1 MPYKRETE
9 MELQEKILDEK
20 ILYENRSY
28 KFCSAEV
35 ELPNGQKVQRE
46 MVKHPGGVAILAF
59 DNEDRCIMVEQYRF
73 VIRETTWEIPAG
85 KLDKIPGETPEQ
97 GARREL
103 EEETGLIAGEWI
115 YLGKIYPS
123 PGIID
128 EVLHLFMA
136 RKLHNSRQSLDDDE
150 FINIHHISLTEL
162 KTRLASGSIND
173 CKTMSALLLAGFQGH
188 I

>member
-1 MPYKRETE
+1 

-20 ILYENRSY
+20 VFYENGTY

-35 ELPNGQKVQRE
+35 ELPNGQKVRRE
-46 MVKHPGGVAILAF
+46 MVKHPGGVAILAL
-59 DNEDRCIMVEQYRF
+59 DHEDRCIMVEQYRF

-103 EEETGLIAGEWI
+103 EEETGLVAGEWI

-128 EVLHLFMA
+128 EILHLFMA
-136 RKLHNSRQSLDDDE
+136 KKLRNSRQNLDDDE
-150 FINIHHISLTEL
+150 FINIHRISLAEL